1 MLRTLT
7 VDDDAATTDDT
18 ALTRDDDETVD
29 VNAVVVV
36 TVDVIG
42 VVADIPEGTFA
53 SVTSSLDVNDLMG
66 DVASDDNLLLLSRF
80 TPSVN
85 PCCFMQINWME
96 KSLGVIRRQWETIQS
111 PIAKGGKI
119 TLRDLGPSVL

>member
-18 ALTRDDDETVD
+18 ALTRDDDDTVD

-42 VVADIPEGTFA
+42 VVADIPEGPFV

-66 DVASDDNLLLLSRF
+66 DVASDDNLLLLSRI

-85 PCCFMQINWME
+85 PCCFMQINGME

-111 PIAKGGKI
+111 PIAKDGKNK
-119 TLRDLGPSVL
+119 LSDLDPSLL